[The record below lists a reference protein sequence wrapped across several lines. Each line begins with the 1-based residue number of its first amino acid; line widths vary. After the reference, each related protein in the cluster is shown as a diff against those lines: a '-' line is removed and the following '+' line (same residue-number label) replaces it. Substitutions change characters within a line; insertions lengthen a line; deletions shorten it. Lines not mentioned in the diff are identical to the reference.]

1 MNYYDSLSIFFFLFR
16 LYTIFMIRFILD
28 KILYYES
35 HFHNLYS
42 SKERKTIMAKENPK
56 KPLVG
61 VTFGDVDL
69 TGKKLNLELEKRTHS
84 KSKLSISLGD
94 EDEKVKKEKKKE
106 KLNDNPKKISAV
118 ERRFT
123 EKEYK
128 DYQKEKIKTSASKA
142 GKKIKKL
149 LNDFIKA

>member
-1 MNYYDSLSIFFFLFR
+1 
-16 LYTIFMIRFILD
+16 
-28 KILYYES
+28 
-35 HFHNLYS
+35 
-42 SKERKTIMAKENPK
+42 MAKENPK